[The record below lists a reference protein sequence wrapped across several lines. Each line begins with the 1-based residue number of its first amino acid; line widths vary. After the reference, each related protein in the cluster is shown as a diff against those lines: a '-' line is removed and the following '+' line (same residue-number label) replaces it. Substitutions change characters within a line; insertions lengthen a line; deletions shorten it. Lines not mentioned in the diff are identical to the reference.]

1 MRLICW
7 TRHAHRQFALLVVVF
22 GVLTTSPGHIR
33 ANERYDAW
41 QAERPYTLAGYGTH
55 NYGGGGKLDIDYFLA
70 SGLNT
75 AHDTRCSYNANR
87 EMVDVGDLPLVYFVY
102 GNKLPDLEGFI
113 ADFEKARK
121 YYKNI
126 IALQLGDEVKSS
138 HGEAGLKH
146 MGQIRDWVVN
156 HPDPAVRNLLLIT
169 CTPGGGRMSSSEHI
183 RQYMNTSV
191 DRMQPDAVLAQMY
204 GPGSRGF
211 YGSLQWFFDW
221 CQKRDISMWVVG
233 KTWSSSK
240 KGVPSE
246 SEMRLQKFVNL
257 AYGVEGMF
265 DFLWPAGAIPTVRDA
280 GYWNFDGKDN
290 PTPLYKQVAP
300 VNREIANIA
309 KAIVRLHPVRAYHMD
324 SADDGKPGD
333 TAIYHWPA
341 SDADL
346 PAWTRRSGL
355 LANITGASNGNHLLV
370 AFFRDDAGQE
380 YFMVVNKDFGKVA
393 GDELT
398 TRVALSFHPS
408 VKSIQRLRRDT
419 GKVETIAV
427 DEHYGFDLPGGTGDL
442 FRFAGPIVASNTFAG
457 VDAVTQPQLVGSD
470 PADGGTVGRL
480 SNNVL
485 RFMFDRDA
493 RSVHA
498 LIRKLDKDGKPV
510 DVDMGDQLERTLSDD
525 QRTLIYRDVK
535 GLLVSD
541 ATYQVDLHWADAPS
555 VQFKVVRGD
564 VDGDGSIAQPDADAV
579 SKALGAKGAFMR
591 EDLDGDGEVSET
603 DLRFARRTVEPLVFD
618 WSEDF
623 EAYNDG
629 NLAGQGPWLAA
640 ETLPGSVLS
649 KSWISGDTMVGTAM
663 SHVIGG
669 SKSTTSTHP
678 GLFIGNEARFVK
690 NVGAGGVGHL
700 IVDITSRVNTGSFH
714 NHGFHLWN
722 SQDVKGNQGG
732 FSCETVGGSVIFRGS
747 RELALG
753 KGTTSASL
761 ESVRGV
767 ADVAVHMDAD
777 FGAGTLTWSCT
788 DVTHNKT
795 KGPFVLPFTGSAAG
809 IDSISIILRGSQGA
823 IDNIQ
828 IKGR

>member
-1 MRLICW
+1 MIPVKADRSRFGQPMFC
-7 TRHAHRQFALLVVVF
+7 ALAMV
-22 GVLTTSPGHIR
+22 VLTCISGAAS
-33 ANERYDAW
+33 ANERYETW
-41 QAERPYTLAGYGTH
+41 QADKPYTLAGYGTH
-55 NYGGGGKLDIDYFLA
+55 DYGGGGKLDVDYFLG

-138 HGEAGLKH
+138 HGEAGLTH
-146 MGQIRDWVVN
+146 MRQIRDWVVN
-156 HPDPAVRNLLLIT
+156 HPDPTVRNLLLIT
-169 CTPGGGRMSSSEHI
+169 CTPGGGRMASPNGI
-183 RQYMNTSV
+183 RDYMDATV
-191 DRMQPDAVLAQMY
+191 DRVQPDAVLTQMY
-204 GPGSRGF
+204 GPGRPGF
-211 YGSLQWFFDW
+211 YGSLQWFADW
-221 CQKRDISMWVVG
+221 CNERDISMWVVG

-240 KGVPSE
+240 QSIPTE

-265 DFLWPAGAIPTVRDA
+265 DFLWGCGEIPSVRDG
-280 GYWNFDGKDN
+280 GYWNLDGKDN

-309 KAIVRLHPVRAYHMD
+309 KAVVKLHPVRVYHMD
-324 SADDGKPGD
+324 SGDDSKPGD
-333 TAIYHWPA
+333 TAIYHWSD

-346 PAWTRRSGL
+346 PVWMRRSGL
-355 LANITGASNGNHLLV
+355 LANVTGASNRNHLLV
-370 AFFRDDAGQE
+370 AFFRDDAGEE
-380 YFMVVNKDFGKVA
+380 YFMVVNKEFGKLTGA
-393 GDELT
+393 ELT

-419 GKVETIAV
+419 GEAETIAV

-442 FRFAGPIVASNTFAG
+442 FRFAGPIVTTTAFAG
-457 VDAVTQPQLVGSD
+457 VEPVTKPQLGGSD

-480 SNNVL
+480 SNNVMRL
-485 RFMFDRDA
+485 MFDRDA
-493 RSVHA
+493 RGAHA
-498 LIRKLDKDGKPV
+498 LIRKLDKDGKCD
-510 DVDMGDQLERTLSDD
+510 DVDMGDKLERTLSDD
-525 QRTLIYRDVK
+525 RKTLIYRDVK

-541 ATYQVDLHWADAPS
+541 ATYQVDLQWADAPS
-555 VQFKVVRGD
+555 RKFKVVRGD

-579 SKALGAKGAFMR
+579 KKALGSTGLFMR
-591 EDLDGDGEVSET
+591 EDLDGNGEVTET

-623 EAYNDG
+623 EAYSDG
-629 NLAGQGPWLAA
+629 SLAGQGPWLAA

-649 KSWISGDTMVGTAM
+649 KSWIAGDTMVGTAM
-663 SHVIGG
+663 SHIIEG
-669 SKSTTSTHP
+669 SKSATSTHP
-678 GLFIGNEARFVK
+678 GLFIANEAKFVK

-722 SQDVKGNQGG
+722 SQDVEGDQGG
-732 FSCETVGGSVIFRGS
+732 FSCETVGGSVIFRGM
-747 RELALG
+747 RGLKLG
-753 KGTTSASL
+753 EGTTSASL
-761 ESVRGV
+761 ESVKGV

-788 DVTHNKT
+788 DVTHNET
-795 KGPFVLPFTGSAAG
+795 KGPFIVPFTGGAAG
-809 IDSISIILRGSQGA
+809 IDAISIMLRGSQGA
-823 IDNIQ
+823 IDSVSIQ
-828 IKGR
+828 GR